1 MSPFSFCH
9 VPAST
14 HTSFQSILCTAA
26 KVIFWNNQVIS
37 LSLGKPF
44 KSTPYC
50 GCCLPLSSQRSPLP
64 TFCATT
70 TLASLWILKHAKTF
84 FYLKA
89 FALPV
94 ILFSFGWLT
103 LILQVSLNITSSGRP
118 SLFSPCK
125 TGHPSPTF
133 YYRIL
138 FMSSTSLFIIK
149 FIIFIF
155 IFIIVILLV
164 SCLPGPLWT
173 TTSSS
178 FLISLFISESLVRS
192 TMLGI

>member
-1 MSPFSFCH
+1 MAVAYLYPLKE
-9 VPAST
+9 V
-14 HTSFQSILCTAA
+14 
-26 KVIFWNNQVIS
+26 
-37 LSLGKPF
+37 
-44 KSTPYC
+44 
-50 GCCLPLSSQRSPLP
+50 LPLLSVQPPHWPPCGFSNMPRP
-64 TFCATT
+64 
-70 TLASLWILKHAKTF
+70 F

-89 FALPV
+89 FTLPV

-103 LILQVSLNITSSGRP
+103 LILHVSLNITSS
-118 SLFSPCK
+118 SPCK

-138 FMSSTSLFIIK
+138 FMSSTALFIIK
-149 FIIFIF
+149 LIIF

-178 FLISLFISESLVRS
+178 FLISLFISESLVCS